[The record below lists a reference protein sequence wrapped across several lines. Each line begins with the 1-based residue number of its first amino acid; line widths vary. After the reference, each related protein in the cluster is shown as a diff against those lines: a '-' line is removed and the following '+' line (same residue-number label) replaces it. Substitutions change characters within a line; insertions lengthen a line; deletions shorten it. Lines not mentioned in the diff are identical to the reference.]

1 MAIYKTDV
9 GVIKCVAVEPHK
21 VQELVELLYGKQEI
35 FVPKIDHRLI
45 NVIDLTRKNVII
57 L

>member
-1 MAIYKTDV
+1 MAIYKIDG

-45 NVIDLTRKNVII
+45 NVIDLTRKNVVV